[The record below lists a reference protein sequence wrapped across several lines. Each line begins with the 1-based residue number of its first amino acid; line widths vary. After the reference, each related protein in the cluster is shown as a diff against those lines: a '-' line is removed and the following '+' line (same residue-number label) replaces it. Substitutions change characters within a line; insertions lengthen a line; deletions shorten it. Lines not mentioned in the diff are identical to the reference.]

1 MENLTHRLI
10 ESHLVE
16 GRPEV
21 GTDIALAVDQIFLD
35 DSMGPMIALELEA
48 MGITSVAPD
57 LAVAYV
63 DHLLLQ
69 ETHRNDEDHSMLA
82 SAARKYGMWLSRAG
96 NGICHSVHMERFG
109 LPGATLAGSDSH
121 TNAAGAIG
129 MLAVGIGG
137 IEVGLALAGEP
148 LRLVMPEVWGVRLH
162 GKLAPW
168 VSAEDVIL
176 DIVGRLGVDGALG
189 AVLEYYGP
197 GLEGLSVWD
206 RSVIAHMGSECGAT
220 TSVFPSGGAVRSFLE
235 NQDRGDGWRPLPT
248 GEGDFDQHIEVD
260 LGAIEP
266 LIALP
271 SSPGN
276 VVPVSEVAGTVIH
289 QAYIG
294 SSSNPGFRDLAVPA
308 RMMEDRPAH
317 PDVSLDVNPA
327 SRQVLEQLISSGDM
341 LRLVH
346 AGARVHQAGCNGCP
360 GMGQS
365 LAPGKVSLRTVPRN
379 FPGRSG
385 TGDDRVYLCGPET
398 AAASAIAGVI
408 TDPLTLGE
416 PPAPV
421 VEPPVVAMGTA
432 MLTPPLAPDPS
443 VELEKSEDHVSLP
456 IFDASPDALDLPV
469 VLTLGDDV
477 STDEIM
483 PAGSRV
489 MPHWSNLPKA
499 STFTFEGVS
508 ADYSQRARAVG
519 ASGHIVV
526 AGRNFGQ
533 GSSREIAAL
542 APRFLGLRLVV
553 AIQFGRIFAENLVNF
568 GVVPLRFVNHRD
580 LDTIAVGDR
589 LAISSLSRLLAAGEG
604 AVVNVSNGRAIEVFH
619 DLSPRR
625 VEVSLEGGVINV
637 MRSRL

>member
-1 MENLTHRLI
+1 MT
-10 ESHLVE
+10 
-16 GRPEV
+16 G
-21 GTDIALAVDQIFLD
+21 G
-35 DSMGPMIALELEA
+35 
-48 MGITSVAPD
+48 D
-57 LAVAYV
+57 L
-63 DHLLLQ
+63 
-69 ETHRNDEDHSMLA
+69 
-82 SAARKYGMWLSRAG
+82 
-96 NGICHSVHMERFG
+96 C
-109 LPGATLAGSDSH
+109 
-121 TNAAGAIG
+121 
-129 MLAVGIGG
+129 
-137 IEVGLALAGEP
+137 
-148 LRLVMPEVWGVRLH
+148 
-162 GKLAPW
+162 
-168 VSAEDVIL
+168 
-176 DIVGRLGVDGALG
+176 
-189 AVLEYYGP
+189 
-197 GLEGLSVWD
+197 
-206 RSVIAHMGSECGAT
+206 
-220 TSVFPSGGAVRSFLE
+220 
-235 NQDRGDGWRPLPT
+235 PT
-248 GEGDFDQHIEVD
+248 GEGDFDQHIEID

-385 TGDDRVYLCGPET
+385 TGDDRVYLCSPET

-408 TDPLTLGE
+408 TDPRTLGE

-508 ADYSQRARAVG
+508 ADL
-519 ASGHIVV
+519 
-526 AGRNFGQ
+526 FT
-533 GSSREIAAL
+533 E
-542 APRFLGLRLVV
+542 
-553 AIQFGRIFAENLVNF
+553 
-568 GVVPLRFVNHRD
+568 
-580 LDTIAVGDR
+580 
-589 LAISSLSRLLAAGEG
+589 
-604 AVVNVSNGRAIEVFH
+604 
-619 DLSPRR
+619 SPGCRR
-625 VEVSLEGGVINV
+625 
-637 MRSRL
+637 